1 MPSIGPTLRDARI
14 RARIDMAE
22 VEQRTKIRAK
32 YLRAIENEEWDALP
46 GPVYVKSFLRTYGD
60 YLGLDSRMLV
70 EEFKHRYE
78 HPGEHELHPIPSLPR
93 RERERQRERERERA
107 GRPRFAPPPWLA
119 IVVVL
124 ALVVAALA
132 VVGSF
137 SGTKS
142 ASTNPSAGLHAG
154 THHKP
159 HAATTR
165 TNTTTTTATRH
176 KFRKVTLQLTPTGPV
191 YICVI
196 NGAGKK
202 VIPGVIY
209 DPGQAVPTETARE
222 LYLTLGN
229 PSVQMKVNGKAVT
242 VPQSATPIGYRIRQR
257 GTSLL
262 APTSQP
268 FSCA

>member
-70 EEFKHRYE
+70 EEFKRRYE
-78 HPGEHELHPIPSLPR
+78 HPGEHDLHPIASLPR
-93 RERERQRERERERA
+93 RERERQRERERM
-107 GRPRFAPPPWLA
+107 GRPRFAPPPWVA
-119 IVVVL
+119 IVLVL

-132 VVGSF
+132 IVGSLGNK
-137 SGTKS
+137 SGN
-142 ASTNPSAGLHAG
+142 TNQSAGLHGGAHAKKHHSG
-154 THHKP
+154 T
-159 HAATTR
+159 TTP
-165 TNTTTTTATRH
+165 TTTTTATRH
-176 KFRKVTLQLTPTGPV
+176 QVRKVTLTLTPTGPV

-202 VIPGVIY
+202 VIPGVTY
-209 DPGQAVPTETARE
+209 NPGQAVPTETARE

-257 GTSLL
+257 GTSLM

-268 FSCA
+268 FSCT